1 MTTPPKLSVVIP
13 CFNRAGYL
21 AECLASI
28 DRAAD
33 DTWEI
38 VVVDDGSSED
48 IRGVVAHF
56 RRVRYLWQANQGT
69 GAARNTAIQVA
80 RGEYLCFLDSDD
92 LLLSPEGLRR
102 EIAIL
107 DAHPEV
113 GLVYSQAV
121 TIDQHGRAFGVQK
134 PAFARKSYVRSGHA
148 ELVDLLLLGNYLP
161 LSGTLVRRSVFDRA
175 GPFRTDLSGP
185 EDWDCW
191 LRIARIASVAYL
203 AEPVTAYRVHTDSVT
218 GAWSRDL
225 ARFVRKHVDIVERL
239 FEDDETAAR
248 YAGLRRK
255 IDGRIFATAAE
266 AAYGS
271 EQMGLARRYTAQAL
285 ACALPERQWAL
296 TRECAWL
303 AGKSMVPPGIR
314 RALRATRRWWRV
326 SVVGRR
332 AAQAAYL

>member
-1 MTTPPKLSVVIP
+1 MTNNPKVSVVIP
-13 CFNRAGYL
+13 CFNRAAYL

-28 DRAAD
+28 ARGAD
-33 DTWEI
+33 DAWEI
-38 VVVDDGSSED
+38 LVVDDGSTED
-48 IRGVVAHF
+48 IRGVVARF
-56 RRVRYLWQANQGT
+56 PRVRYLRQANQGT

-80 RGEYLCFLDSDD
+80 RGEHLCFLDSDD
-92 LLLSPEGLRR
+92 LLLSPDGLRR

-121 TIDQHGRAFGVQK
+121 TIDKHGRAFGVQK
-134 PAFARKSYVRSGHA
+134 PTFARTSYVRTGHA

-161 LSGTLVRRSVFDRA
+161 LSGTLVRRSVFERA

-203 AEPVTAYRVHTDSVT
+203 AEPVTAYRVHDDSVT
-218 GAWSRDL
+218 GAWNRDL
-225 ARFVRKHVDIVERL
+225 GRFVRKHVDIVEKL
-239 FEDDETAAR
+239 FEDGEIAAR
-248 YAGLRRK
+248 YAGLRRA
-255 IDGRIFATAAE
+255 IDGRIYATAAE

-285 ACALPERQWAL
+285 ACAVPDRQWAL
-296 TRECAWL
+296 SRDCVWL
-303 AGKSMVPPGIR
+303 AGKSLVPRVMR
-314 RALRATRRWWRV
+314 RALRATRRRRQV
-326 SVVGRR
+326 SMARR